1 MTNKDK
7 NLDIQNMIPALI
19 LADPEIWKMN
29 YNFLLASIFDCLK
42 EFHDRSGK
50 LENMK
55 SAGKSAEQKKSVYG
69 NSCG

>member
-1 MTNKDK
+1 
-7 NLDIQNMIPALI
+7 
-19 LADPEIWKMN
+19 MN